1 MKNGR
6 IQKMTNFQYV
16 HERNKTNSL
25 KWDNLKAVFQQD
37 DLLPMWVADMD
48 FQAPKAVN
56 EALKVRAE
64 HGIYGYTII
73 DERMKQTVQNW
84 VKQKHQWS
92 ISTNDLLFSPGVI
105 TSIHTAIQMF
115 TAPGDRIVIQTP
127 VYTPFFQL
135 IKGNNRELVENP
147 LLEKNGKYDIDFAD
161 LEAQFKNGVKAFLFC
176 SPHNPTG
183 RVWTKAEL
191 EEIGRLCLK
200 YDVLIIA
207 DEIHADL
214 VYSAYH
220 HIPIASLSAAIAD
233 QTITCM
239 SPTKT
244 FNLAGLQASY
254 MVVSNKGMHTEIQN
268 HLGLQGFNMLN
279 VFGTTAMETAYANG
293 LPWLQELMTIF
304 AEHKQYAATRLINET
319 NGKIKA
325 MESEATYLLWLDC
338 RELGLDDRALQ
349 QFMIEKAKVGLNA
362 GSSYGKQGKHFM
374 RLNFACP
381 KDTLTE
387 GINRIVRAANQLN

>member
-1 MKNGR
+1 
-6 IQKMTNFQYV
+6 MTNFQYV
-16 HERNKTNSL
+16 HERKKTNSL
-25 KWDNLKAVFQQD
+25 KWDNMKAVFRSE

-48 FQAPKAVN
+48 FKAPDAVN
-56 EALKVRAE
+56 QALKERAE

-73 DERMKQTVQNW
+73 DDQIKATVQNW

-92 ISTNDLLFSPGVI
+92 IAPQSLLFSPGVI
-105 TSIHTAIQMF
+105 TSIHTAIQTF
-115 TAPGDRIVIQTP
+115 TEPGDRIVIQTP

-135 IKGNNRELVENP
+135 IKGNKRELVENP
-147 LLEKNGKYDIDFAD
+147 LVEQNGKYEIDFTD
-161 LEAQFKNGVKAFLFC
+161 LEAKFKSGIQAFLFC

-183 RVWTKAEL
+183 RVWTKDEL
-191 EEIGRLCLK
+191 EKLGRLCLQ
-200 YDVLIIA
+200 YNVLIIA

-214 VYSAYH
+214 VFQAYE
-220 HIPIASLSAAIAD
+220 HIPIASLSEDIAE

-254 MVVSNKGMHTEIQN
+254 MVIPNPRMLAKMQQQ
-268 HLGLQGFNMLN
+268 LGLQGFNMLN
-279 VFGTTAMETAYANG
+279 TFGVIAMDAAYTHG
-293 LPWLQELMTIF
+293 MPWLKELMGIF
-304 AEHKQYAATRLINET
+304 ADHKQYAATTLTEKT

-325 MESEATYLLWLDC
+325 IDSEATYLLWLDC
-338 RELGLDDRALQ
+338 HALGLDDRSLQ

-362 GSSYGKQGKHFM
+362 GSSYGEQGKNFM

-381 KDTLTE
+381 KETLEE
-387 GINRIVRAANQLN
+387 GVHRIVQAVNQLP